1 MKCKSCGSEWN
12 APQNISVSLSSCPF
26 CGASLTPAAPKQ
38 FLTVEDVLT
47 EITSRF
53 GVDVLRNGQRTM
65 ALFSDLS
72 PSLMRE
78 RLLLSY
84 LIQSDGNI
92 QLLQVRDKTEVEQ
105 QACFQKVCRYLVDE
119 QFVAEEAAYK
129 ICTSFSTVIGL
140 TVKTEPPKVP
150 TPPAK
155 PAAPKAAPAPKA
167 VPTAKPATPA
177 AAYSPIVDLFNQQAE
192 KRRFSWNNPVANH
205 DETIRLLTERAE
217 NGNWGSQARLAKWY
231 RDGYLV
237 EKDPK
242 KAFYWYEKAA
252 QSKDPEAVCNLGWCY
267 IRGFG
272 CTANPTK
279 AVHYFQQAAKAGIP
293 AAKYNLASCYERG
306 HGIQKSLADAVALY
320 EQAAKDD
327 HTKAQYHLGRCYKD
341 GIGLNKD
348 IDLAIYWYKKSAQN
362 GYAEAQYQL
371 GELYEQGIGLDQD
384 SDLAYHWYK
393 KAADQGHAAAKKRLS
408 PLAP

>member
-12 APQNISVSLSSCPF
+12 APQNISASLSNCPF
-26 CGASLTPAAPKQ
+26 CGEALVPPAPKQ
-38 FLTVEDVLT
+38 FHTVEDVLT

-53 GVDVLRNGQRTM
+53 GMDVLRNGQRTI

-92 QLLQVRDKTEVEQ
+92 QLLQARDKTEVEQ
-105 QACFQKVCRYLVDE
+105 AACFRKVCRYLVDE

-140 TVKTEPPKVP
+140 TTLIEKPS

-155 PAAPKAAPAPKA
+155 PAVPKAAPAPKPP
-167 VPTAKPATPA
+167 VKPATPA
-177 AAYSPIVDLFNQQAE
+177 AASSPMVDVFTKQAQQR
-192 KRRFSWNNPVANH
+192 KSSWFQPEANH
-205 DETIRLLTERAE
+205 DETIRLLTQRAE
-217 NGNWGSQARLAKWY
+217 NGNWESQARLAKWY

-272 CTANPTK
+272 CTANPAK
-279 AVHYFQQAAKAGIP
+279 AVHYFQQAAKAGLP

-306 HGIQKSLADAVALY
+306 HGIQKSLTDAVALY

-327 HTKAQYHLGRCYKD
+327 HIKAQYHLGRCYKD

-348 IDLAIYWYKKSAQN
+348 IHLAIYWYRKSAQN

-371 GELYEQGIGLDQD
+371 GELYEHGIGLDQD

-393 KAADQGHAAAKKRLS
+393 KAADQGHAAAKKRLT